1 MIRISKIA
9 DYAVLLVVHI
19 AVDRTRGV
27 HSARDLSRHTRV
39 PLPTASKILKALGHA
54 GLLTSSRGVGG
65 GFRLARPAEEISV
78 GAVITALEGPVALT
92 ECQSPEANTCGI
104 ERSCPVRAPW
114 ERVNRA
120 IRETL
125 EALTIADIVAG
136 QIPAFA
142 SAAARAAARLGDA
155 ASGPPA
161 GQPPRPVAGLAGAS

>member
-1 MIRISKIA
+1 MIRISRIA

-19 AVDRTRGV
+19 AVDRSRGI

-65 GFRLARPAEEISV
+65 GFRLAKAAEDISV
-78 GAVITALEGPVALT
+78 GSVIAALEGPLALT
-92 ECQSPEANTCGI
+92 ECQNPEAGTCGI

-125 EALTIADIVAG
+125 GSLTIAEIAAG
-136 QIPAFA
+136 QVPAFA
-142 SAAARAAARLGDA
+142 SAAARAADRAGEASTVGGAARLPE
-155 ASGPPA
+155 AS
-161 GQPPRPVAGLAGAS
+161 